1 MTVQS
6 KVIAQKSFTIFFP
19 CILPCIAK
27 KIRSTISGQVSDLA
41 QMSNGPK
48 FKKYHKSKGLQ
59 PWGETCSKTTHSNAL
74 RHHVKMVELLGWFV
88 RTVQLN
94 IGSRLEQSKY
104 SCANSN
110 LFVKEIG
117 NAQNYTFLLFR
128 QFLTGACL
136 WEKLWCRART
146 HQALLLTG
154 SFD

>member
-1 MTVQS
+1 
-6 KVIAQKSFTIFFP
+6 
-19 CILPCIAK
+19 
-27 KIRSTISGQVSDLA
+27 
-41 QMSNGPK
+41 MSNGPK

-128 QFLTGACL
+128 QFRTGACL

-154 SFD
+154 SFERFFHKNSALALSLTCGVEMMENLHLEMSLQIGTRS